1 VNAPREASA
10 SDVLVVQVEGGRG
23 RPERILRIA
32 RPVGQRVTVLEWAS
46 DAGDLPPRD
55 VDSRELAR
63 ELECALDE
71 RRRVS
76 VETYQVR
83 RWLAL
88 P

>member
-1 VNAPREASA
+1 VSAPEEASA
-10 SDVLVVQVEGGRG
+10 GEVLVVQVEGGRG

-55 VDSRELAR
+55 VDTRELGR
-63 ELECALDE
+63 ELERALDE

-76 VETYQVR
+76 VESYLVR